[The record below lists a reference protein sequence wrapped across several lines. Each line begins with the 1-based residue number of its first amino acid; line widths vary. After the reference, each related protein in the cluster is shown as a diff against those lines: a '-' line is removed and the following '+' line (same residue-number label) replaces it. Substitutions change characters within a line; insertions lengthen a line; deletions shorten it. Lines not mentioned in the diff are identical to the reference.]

1 LAFPGVLLALA
12 LGLAPPAPPAAAQT
26 VPGSRAEIQM
36 SFAPLVKRVAPA
48 VVNIYAKQVVQAQAI
63 SPLFADPFFQ
73 RFFGEGFGRGRP
85 VERVQN
91 SLGSGVIVGADGLIV
106 TNHHVVQNAR
116 EITVV
121 LGDGREFP
129 ARLVADDE
137 RIDLALLRIDTKGKP
152 LPALE
157 LGDSD
162 QLEVGDLVLAIGDP
176 FGVGQTVTSGIVSA
190 MARTQVGINDYGFF
204 IQTDAA
210 INPGNS
216 GGALVAM
223 DGKLVGI
230 NTAIYSRSGGSIGI
244 GFAIPA
250 NMVAAVMAAEQH
262 GGKLV
267 TPWIGAGGQALTAD
281 IAASLSLERPGGVI
295 ISTIY
300 RGGPADRAGL
310 KVGDIVTAINGREV
324 ADAQALRFRL
334 ATQPIGSTA
343 ELTVLRKGQQLTIA
357 LPLAAAP
364 ETPPRQATRL
374 RGDQPLQGATVANL
388 SPALAEELGLDDWSG
403 VVITEIAPGAFPARL
418 GLQPGDIIVRLN
430 DRPVASVDALTEA
443 LARPVERWAIAFKR
457 AGQIRTL
464 VVS

>member
-1 LAFPGVLLALA
+1 MAFPGLLLALV
-12 LGLAPPAPPAAAQT
+12 LGLAPPAPAAAQT
-26 VPGSRAEIQM
+26 VPDSRAEMQL

-48 VVNIYAKQVVQAQAI
+48 VVNIYAKQVVQAQAV

-73 RFFGEGFGRGRP
+73 RFFGQGFGEGRP

-91 SLGSGVIVGADGLIV
+91 SLGSGVIVAPDGLIV
-106 TNHHVVQNAR
+106 TNHHVVQDAR

-121 LGDGREFP
+121 LHDGREFP
-129 ARLVADDE
+129 ARMVADSE
-137 RIDLALLRIDTKGKP
+137 RVDLALLRIDTKGRK

-162 QLEVGDLVLAIGDP
+162 KLEVGDLVLAIGDP

-190 MARTQVGINDYGFF
+190 LARTQVGINDYGFF

-216 GGALVAM
+216 GGALVSM
-223 DGKLVGI
+223 DGRLVGI

-250 NMVAAVMAAEQH
+250 NMVGTVIAAERN

-281 IAASLSLERPGGVI
+281 LAASLSLERPGGVI
-295 ISTIY
+295 ISNIY

-310 KVGDIVTAINGREV
+310 KVGDVVTAINGREV
-324 ADAQALRFRL
+324 ADAGALRFRL

-343 ELTVLRKGQQLTIA
+343 DLTVIRKGREITLQ
-357 LPLAAAP
+357 LPLAPAP
-364 ETPPRQATRL
+364 ETPPRQATKL
-374 RGDQPLQGATVANL
+374 RGDQPLQGATVVNL
-388 SPALAEELGLDDWSG
+388 SPAVAEELGLDEWSG
-403 VVITEIAPGAFPARL
+403 VVITEIAPGAFPLRL
-418 GLQPGDIIVRLN
+418 GLQPGDIIVKLN
-430 DRPVASVDALTEA
+430 DKPIGSVADLKEA
-443 LARPVERWAIAFKR
+443 LDKPVERWAITFKR
-457 AGQIRTL
+457 AGQVRTL
-464 VVS
+464 LVS